1 MILAEFSIAPI
12 GAGESL
18 SAYVAE
24 CLRIVKESGLPYE
37 LTAMGT
43 IIEGDW
49 DQVMAVIKA
58 CHMAMRKRCRRVST
72 LIKIDDREAPPGRI
86 KAKVKSVLL
95 KLEQAQDVVGQE
107 VVDRSGGEDPVDSV

>member
-1 MILAEFSIAPI
+1 MILAEFSITPI

-24 CLRIVKESGLPYE
+24 CMKIVKKSGLPHE

-43 IIEGDW
+43 IVEGEW
-49 DQVMAVIKA
+49 DEVMAVIKA
-58 CHMAMRKRCRRVST
+58 CHMAVRAKCRRVST

-86 KAKVKSVLL
+86 KAKVESVLK
-95 KLEQAQDVVGQE
+95 KLEQA
-107 VVDRSGGEDPVDSV
+107 

>member
-1 MILAEFSIAPI
+1 MILAEFSITPI

-24 CLRIVKESGLPYE
+24 CMKIVKESGLPHE

-43 IIEGDW
+43 IVEGEW
-49 DQVMAVIKA
+49 DAVMAVIKA
-58 CHMAMRKRCRRVST
+58 CHMAVRAKCRRVFT

-86 KAKVKSVLL
+86 KAKVESVLK
-95 KLEQAQDVVGQE
+95 KLEQA
-107 VVDRSGGEDPVDSV
+107 

>member
-1 MILAEFSIAPI
+1 MILAEFSITPI
-12 GAGESL
+12 GAGESI
-18 SAYVAE
+18 SEYVAE
-24 CLRIVKESGLPYE
+24 CLKIVRESGVPHE

-58 CHMAMRKRCRRVST
+58 CHLAVRRRCRRVST

-86 KAKVKSVLL
+86 KAKVESVLH
-95 KLEQAQDVVGQE
+95 KLEKT
-107 VVDRSGGEDPVDSV
+107 

>member
-1 MILAEFSIAPI
+1 MILVEFSITPI

-18 SAYVAE
+18 SEYVAE
-24 CLRIVKESGLPYE
+24 CLRIVRGSGLPYE

-43 IIEGDW
+43 IVEGEW

-58 CHMAMRKRCRRVST
+58 CHMAVRAKCRRVST

-86 KAKVKSVLL
+86 KAKVESVLR
-95 KLEQAQDVVGQE
+95 KLEQA
-107 VVDRSGGEDPVDSV
+107 

>member
-1 MILAEFSIAPI
+1 MILAEFSITPI

-18 SAYVAE
+18 SEYVAE
-24 CLRIVKESGLPYE
+24 CVKIVRESGVPHE

-58 CHMAMRKRCRRVST
+58 CHLAVRRRCRRVST

-86 KAKVKSVLL
+86 KAKVESVLQ
-95 KLEQAQDVVGQE
+95 KLEKT
-107 VVDRSGGEDPVDSV
+107 

>member
-1 MILAEFSIAPI
+1 MILAEFSITPI

-24 CLRIVKESGLPYE
+24 CMKIVRQSGLPHE

-43 IIEGDW
+43 IVEGEW
-49 DQVMAVIKA
+49 DEVMAVIKA
-58 CHMAMRKRCRRVST
+58 CHMAVRAKCRRVST

-86 KAKVKSVLL
+86 KAKVESVLK
-95 KLEQAQDVVGQE
+95 KLEQA
-107 VVDRSGGEDPVDSV
+107 

>member
-1 MILAEFSIAPI
+1 MILAEFSITPI
-12 GAGESL
+12 GAGESI
-18 SAYVAE
+18 SEYVAE
-24 CLRIVKESGLPYE
+24 CLKIVRESGVPHQ

-58 CHMAMRKRCRRVST
+58 CHLAVRSKCRRVST

-86 KAKVKSVLL
+86 KAKVESVLQ
-95 KLEQAQDVVGQE
+95 KLEKT
-107 VVDRSGGEDPVDSV
+107 

>member
-1 MILAEFSIAPI
+1 MILAEFSITPI

-24 CLRIVKESGLPYE
+24 CMRIVKESGLPHE

-43 IIEGDW
+43 IVEGEW
-49 DQVMAVIKA
+49 DEVMAVIKA
-58 CHMAMRKRCRRVST
+58 CHTAVRAKCRRVST

-86 KAKVKSVLL
+86 KAKVESVLK
-95 KLEQAQDVVGQE
+95 KLEQA
-107 VVDRSGGEDPVDSV
+107 